1 MEILLRRD
9 LCRDKCLNQVLE
21 FCHLNI
27 VHLLLRSKV
36 LSHRS
41 RASFNE
47 EQLSFKR
54 VDIKI

>member
-1 MEILLRRD
+1 MMLLRRE
-9 LCRDKCLNQVLE
+9 LCGDECRSQLLE
-21 FCHLNI
+21 FRHLNI
-27 VHLLLRSKV
+27 VHLQLSSEV

-41 RASFNE
+41 RASLND